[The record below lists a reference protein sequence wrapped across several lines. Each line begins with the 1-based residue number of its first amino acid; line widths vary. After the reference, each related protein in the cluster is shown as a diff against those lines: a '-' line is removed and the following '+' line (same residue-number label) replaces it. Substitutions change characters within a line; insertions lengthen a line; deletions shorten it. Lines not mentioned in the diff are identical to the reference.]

1 MKLPSTLKETI
12 ALFKHKT
19 HAEENFDIV
28 YRTIEICNRPCCL
41 FFVDGFVKDEIME
54 KLMEFFYS
62 VDAPEKLL
70 DAHAFSQNCVPYIEV
85 SLESD
90 VDAIVTQILS
100 GVSVL
105 TVDGFDR
112 AVLIDARTYPQR
124 PTGEPDKDKVFRGS
138 KDGFV
143 ETLIFN
149 TALIRRRIRDPEL
162 RMEYHQIGTSSKTD
176 VALCYM
182 STRADPKLLKTIRE
196 KLSTIKI
203 DALTMNQESLAE
215 ALIQHRWYNPFPKFK
230 YTERPDTTA
239 AQILEGDIVLL
250 VDNSPSAMI
259 LPVTIFDVIE
269 EANDFYFPPIT
280 GTYLRLTRF
289 MVTFLTT
296 VLTPTWLLLLQFPDR
311 IPAWF
316 AFIKV
321 DDSVNIPIFIQ
332 LLILEFAIDGLKLA
346 SLNTPSM
353 LTTTLSMMGAIIVGD
368 FAVKSG
374 WFSAQSMLYMALV
387 AIANYA
393 QPGYELSYALKFM
406 RVILLVLTGLFR
418 FWGYLAGCILIVV
431 ILASN
436 RTISGGSYLYPLFPF
451 NWKDFKKKLLRIR
464 VDGENA

>member
-1 MKLPSTLKETI
+1 MKISNDLHETI
-12 ALFKHKT
+12 ALLKQKT
-19 HAEENFDIV
+19 HAEENFDVV
-28 YRTIEICNRPCCL
+28 YRTIEICGRLSCL
-41 FFVDGFVKDEIME
+41 FFIDGFVKDEIME

-62 VDAPEKLL
+62 VDAPAKLL
-70 DAHAFSQNCVPYIEV
+70 DAHTFSQSCVPYVEV
-85 SLESD
+85 TLED
-90 VDAIVTQILS
+90 EVDAIITQMLS
-100 GVSVL
+100 GVSIL
-105 TVDGFDR
+105 MVDGFDR
-112 AVLIDARTYPQR
+112 AVLIDSRTYPQR

-162 RMEYHQIGTSSKTD
+162 RMEYYQIGTSSKTD
-176 VALCYM
+176 VALCYIG
-182 STRADPKLLKTIRE
+182 TRVDPKLLEKIKQ
-196 KLSTIKI
+196 KLSTIHV

-215 ALIQHRWYNPFPKFK
+215 ALIRHRWYNPFPKFK
-230 YTERPDTTA
+230 YSERPDTTA
-239 AQILEGDIVLL
+239 AQLLEGDIVLL
-250 VDNSPSAMI
+250 VDNSPSALI

-289 MVTFLTT
+289 VVTFLTT
-296 VLTPTWLLLLQFPDR
+296 VLTPTWLLLLQYPER
-311 IPAWF
+311 IPAWLS
-316 AFIKV
+316 FIRV
-321 DDSVNIPIFIQ
+321 DDPINIPIFIQ

-346 SLNTPSM
+346 SLNTPTM
-353 LTTTLSMMGAIIVGD
+353 LTTTLSIMGAIIVGD

-406 RVILLVLTGLFR
+406 RIILLVLTGLFR
-418 FWGYLAGCILIVV
+418 FWGYVAGCVLIVV

-464 VDGENA
+464 VDT

>member
-1 MKLPSTLKETI
+1 MKISNDLHETI
-12 ALFKHKT
+12 ALLKQKT
-19 HAEENFDIV
+19 YAEQNFDVV
-28 YRTIEICNRPCCL
+28 YRTIEICGRLSCL
-41 FFVDGFVKDEIME
+41 FFIDGFVKDEIME

-70 DAHAFSQNCVPYIEV
+70 DAHTFSQNCVPYVEV
-85 SLESD
+85 TLED
-90 VDAIVTQILS
+90 EVDTIITQMLS
-100 GVSVL
+100 GVSIL
-105 TVDGFDR
+105 MVDGFDR
-112 AVLIDARTYPQR
+112 AVLIDSRTYPQR

-162 RMEYHQIGTSSKTD
+162 RMEYYQIGTSSKTD
-176 VALCYM
+176 VALCYIG
-182 STRADPKLLKTIRE
+182 TRVDSQLLEKIRK

-215 ALIQHRWYNPFPKFK
+215 ALIRHRWYNPFPKFK

-250 VDNSPSAMI
+250 VDNSPSALI

-296 VLTPTWLLLLQFPDR
+296 VLTPTWLLLLQYPDR
-311 IPAWF
+311 IPAWL

-321 DDSVNIPIFIQ
+321 DDPVNIPIFIQ

-346 SLNTPSM
+346 SLNTPTM
-353 LTTTLSMMGAIIVGD
+353 LTTTLSMMGAVIVGD

-406 RVILLVLTGLFR
+406 RVILLVLTGLFAL
-418 FWGYLAGCILIVV
+418 WGYVAGCVLIVV

-436 RTISGGSYLYPLFPF
+436 RTISGQSYLYPLFPF

-464 VDGENA
+464 VDT